1 MWLCRVGP
9 GKRKDC
15 RMAIQNSFRI
25 PCQSHNN
32 YTSLNFAILYIKKLL
47 NLHVSTVP
55 KFLSQRRWKT
65 ISIQEIYEQCT
76 ILLLLISAPKL
87 PFTGTLHTTLAF
99 CFILLPN
106 SHLKPSHQVVDGP
119 AWLVYM
125 LHANLENQN
134 RSTMFLVQVEIY
146 LSYSSVLPS
155 GCHEPTGRQRRGI
168 QYNTEDDFKLR
179 GFLKRRSWSL
189 PSPQLVS
196 TQTSP

>member
-25 PCQSHNN
+25 PCQSNNN
-32 YTSLNFAILYIKKLL
+32 YTSFNFAILCIKKLL

-55 KFLSQRRWKT
+55 KILSQRRWKT

-76 ILLLLISAPKL
+76 ILLLIISKL

-125 LHANLENQN
+125 LHANLENQKKKKYVFSSSRN
-134 RSTMFLVQVEIY
+134 IPFLF
-146 LSYSSVLPS
+146 LSVTFRLPRAYWQAKARY
-155 GCHEPTGRQRRGI
+155 TA
-168 QYNTEDDFKLR
+168 
-179 GFLKRRSWSL
+179 
-189 PSPQLVS
+189 
-196 TQTSP
+196 